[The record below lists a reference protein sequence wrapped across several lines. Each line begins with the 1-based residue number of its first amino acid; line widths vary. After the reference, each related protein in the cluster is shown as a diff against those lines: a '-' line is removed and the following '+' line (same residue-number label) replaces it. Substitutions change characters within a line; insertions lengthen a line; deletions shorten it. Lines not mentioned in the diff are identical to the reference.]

1 MLNRLTKAFIFAGGM
16 TAGVAMLAL
25 PAQAHDAAKP
35 HDVAKHGDT
44 KAAAHHAHKDFK
56 HAGTYGTA
64 KETEV
69 DRLNQQSLQAA
80 QKGVAD
86 VPAGTTPPAAAG
98 VPDTGTSTGVTK

>member
-1 MLNRLTKAFIFAGGM
+1 MVSMLNRLTKAFIFAGGM
-16 TAGVAMLAL
+16 TAGVAMLGL
-25 PAQAHDAAKP
+25 PAQAHDA
-35 HDVAKHGDT
+35 AKHGDT